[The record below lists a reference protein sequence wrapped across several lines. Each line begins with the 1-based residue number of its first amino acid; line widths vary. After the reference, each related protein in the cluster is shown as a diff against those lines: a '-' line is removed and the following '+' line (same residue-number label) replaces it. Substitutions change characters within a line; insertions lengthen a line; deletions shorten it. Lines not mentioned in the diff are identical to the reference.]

1 MVVKHEFS
9 FQEPLVVRP
18 IHVFLPLCISGSLHY
33 VSNIL
38 FSYRVTMVPEMVM
51 FHKSFEESGTEV
63 LVALTE
69 RIEYVPTYIEGLQ
82 QSVTEK

>member
-1 MVVKHEFS
+1 
-9 FQEPLVVRP
+9 
-18 IHVFLPLCISGSLHY
+18 
-33 VSNIL
+33 
-38 FSYRVTMVPEMVM
+38 MVPEMVM